1 MWVRGINFKNNHQSY
16 SLLLESEKSAL
27 LTWGTFMPCLWLL
40 LRLEILTDLRDPDA
54 SMLEPVPA
62 PLIIRESLILL
73 PQQSLKTNA
82 INKRMTI
89 KISALMT
96 P

>member
-1 MWVRGINFKNNHQSY
+1 
-16 SLLLESEKSAL
+16 
-27 LTWGTFMPCLWLL
+27 MPCLWLL

-89 KISALMT
+89 IISALIT